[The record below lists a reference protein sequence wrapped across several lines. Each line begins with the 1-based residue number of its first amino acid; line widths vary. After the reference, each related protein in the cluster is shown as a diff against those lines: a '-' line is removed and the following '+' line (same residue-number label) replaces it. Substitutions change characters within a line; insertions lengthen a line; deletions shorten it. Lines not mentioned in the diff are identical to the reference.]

1 MTDREKERII
11 ANVNA
16 NMTAE
21 DMPLTRSNLVEAY
34 DILNGKITTEEAIND
49 TIQRYR
55 ER

>member
-21 DMPLTRSNLVEAY
+21 NMPLTRSNLAEAH
-34 DILNGKITTEEAIND
+34 DILDGKVTTEEAIND
-49 TIQRYR
+49 TIRRYK